1 VFKGTAVE
9 EFRVDNICGL
19 EKARPERIG
28 TRKPSGALTRHAG
41 TCLPSST
48 AATSLL
54 TTKHVIMFID
64 FVANLKS
71 TVVSTEYRFD
81 SSAAAQRSML
91 ALVR

>member
-1 VFKGTAVE
+1 
-9 EFRVDNICGL
+9 
-19 EKARPERIG
+19 
-28 TRKPSGALTRHAG
+28 
-41 TCLPSST
+41 
-48 AATSLL
+48 
-54 TTKHVIMFID
+54 MFID